1 MKQVTKKMVSAMR
14 YVAYE
19 NLKSNFT
26 KDEWESFFA
35 GGRNRIFLTKVYD
48 NKKAVYDFFTYETQM
63 NSVTLKNLGLAPDGV
78 FEIMGVVDRQTKTF
92 TPIGVIKWRL

>member
-14 YVAYE
+14 HVAYE

-26 KDEWESFFA
+26 KDEWEEFFA

-48 NKKAVYDFFTYETQM
+48 NQKAVYDFFTYETQM
-63 NSVTLKNLGLAPDGV
+63 NSATLKNLGLSPDGI
-78 FEIMGVVDRQTKTF
+78 FEIIGIIDKQTKTF
-92 TPIGVIKWRL
+92 SPIGVQKWRL